1 MPILVTYR
9 EPQLFYGF
17 QFLLSL
23 VQIVSVTLSYKRF
36 HTMSRPFYLFGF
48 FTFLRAFIK
57 SHIHRLPFKQ
67 CNAIKKPDLC

>member
-1 MPILVTYR
+1 MPIWVTYR

-36 HTMSRPFYLFGF
+36 NTMSRPFYLFGISI
-48 FTFLRAFIK
+48 RAFIK